1 MNIKSKEAAMSSMVD
16 LWKQSNMTKKDFAM
30 EHGISYDSFRY
41 WTLKLC
47 PEESI
52 RRTCYKDQD
61 FSFIEINQEEFKAES
76 SRTPQIELTLPN
88 GIQLK
93 IYQT

>member
-1 MNIKSKEAAMSSMVD
+1 MSILSKEKRMVSLVE
-16 LWKQSNMTKKDFAM
+16 LWKQSNKTKKQFAQ
-30 EHGISYDSFRY
+30 EHGMSYDSFRY
-41 WTLKLC
+41 WSLKLC

-52 RRTCYKDQD
+52 RRADINNQD

-93 IYQT
+93 IY

>member
-1 MNIKSKEAAMSSMVD
+1 MNIISKESEMISMVE
-16 LWKQSNMTKKDFAM
+16 LWKQSNQTKKDFAM

-41 WTLKLC
+41 WAHKLC

-61 FSFIEINQEEFKAES
+61 FSFIELNQEEFKQAS
-76 SRTPQIELTLPN
+76 SRLPQIELTLPN

-93 IYQT
+93 IY

>member
-1 MNIKSKEAAMSSMVD
+1 MDIISKEAEMSSMVE
-16 LWKQSNMTKKDFAM
+16 LWKQSNQTKKDFAM
-30 EHGISYDSFRY
+30 AHGISYDSFRY
-41 WTLKLC
+41 WTHKLC

-61 FSFIEINQEEFKAES
+61 FSFIELTKENFNLEQ
-76 SRTPQIELTLPN
+76 SRTPQVELTLPN

-93 IYQT
+93 IY